1 MRFILGCAQLGL
13 KYGIN
18 NHNQFSYTKSLKLL
32 EEILSNKTISFIDT
46 AREYG
51 RSEEIIGKAL
61 KSSKR
66 NVSNQIKVMTKISPL
81 QEGNSNQD
89 SSLFLKVKKS
99 IKKSLKELDLNEVYS
114 ISFHRYE
121 DWLIQ
126 DKNIINYLLELKK
139 NGNLKKIGVSISRP
153 DQLEALM
160 DCSFIDSI
168 QLPYNFLDSR
178 WDKVISENQSKIKS
192 KEIIARSIFLQGL
205 IFSNDLNAWKKANV
219 NSPTECLEKIGDIK
233 KKFKI
238 DSIAELAIRYAISCK
253 WLDGI
258 VIGVDSYDQFNLN
271 MKSFNKNKF
280 SNNELDFINENRPKL
295 SYKTLNPENWK

>member
-1 MRFILGCAQLGL
+1 MKFILGCAQLGL

-18 NHNQFSYTKSLKLL
+18 NHNQFSYTESLKLL
-32 EEILSNKTISFIDT
+32 EEILSSNTISFIDT

-51 RSEEIIGKAL
+51 RSEEVIGKAL
-61 KSSKR
+61 ESSKG
-66 NVSNQIKVMTKISPL
+66 NSLNNIKVMTKISPL
-81 QEGNSNQD
+81 QEGNNNQS
-89 SSLFLKVKKS
+89 SSLFLGVKKS
-99 IKKSLKELDLNEVYS
+99 INKSFQELGLTEVHS

-126 DKNIINYLLELKK
+126 DKKIINYLLELKK
-139 NGNLKKIGVSISRP
+139 NGNVEKIGVSISRP
-153 DQLEALM
+153 DQLQAIM
-160 DCSFIDSI
+160 DCSYIDLI

-178 WDKVISENQSKIKS
+178 WDKIISDNQSKIKS

-219 NSPTECLEKIGDIK
+219 KSPTECLEKIRSIK
-233 KKFKI
+233 KRFKI

-253 WLDGI
+253 WLNGI

-280 SNNELDFINENRPKL
+280 SHNELDYINENRPKL

>member
-1 MRFILGCAQLGL
+1 MKFILGCAQLGL

-18 NHNQFSYTKSLKLL
+18 NHNQFSYTESLKLL
-32 EEILSNKTISFIDT
+32 EEILSSKTISFIDT

-51 RSEEIIGKAL
+51 RSEEVIGKAL
-61 KSSKR
+61 GLSKR
-66 NVSNQIKVMTKISPL
+66 NLSNKIKVMTKISPL
-81 QEGNSNQD
+81 QESNNNQN

-99 IKKSLKELDLNEVYS
+99 INKSFKELGLTEVYS

-126 DKNIINYLLELKK
+126 DKKIINYLLELKK
-139 NGNLKKIGVSISRP
+139 NGNVEKIGVSISRP
-153 DQLEALM
+153 DQLKALM

-178 WDKVISENQSKIKS
+178 WDKAISENQSKIKS

-219 NSPTECLEKIGDIK
+219 NSPTECLEKIRDIK

-253 WLDGI
+253 WLNGI
-258 VIGVDSYDQFNLN
+258 VIGVDSYNQFNLN

-280 SNNELDFINENRPKL
+280 SKKELDYINENRPNL
-295 SYKTLNPENWK
+295 SYKTLNPENWQ